1 MLRQSPPPPVSLDAP
16 SGLGM
21 ARTTFQVPD
30 LKLGVQMA
38 SLSFQEGR
46 HPQVTAHFAA
56 ADVTTPLVA
65 PERGSFITAFTH
77 NEKPYVVRFADFDR
91 KIVVLPALN
100 EDAGFSRPEQRF
112 YVQTDVT
119 KLDHIL
125 LTPFTNTGLS
135 RFLTRLAVENA
146 LASTGHANAHVGFD
160 KMRRVLEDCGLT
172 EKFKFPH
179 HVHVREQTRQEE
191 RERSAEG
198 YQYDLDS
205 AGWLDDV
212 IVLERSAPKA
222 ERELNRH
229 WNLTTTLRIFE
240 ARDGQYF
247 EHRLPRS

>member
-1 MLRQSPPPPVSLDAP
+1 MLKQDLAAPFTLDP
-16 SGLGM
+16 HTGLGM
-21 ARTTFQVPD
+21 VRTTFQVAD
-30 LKLGVQMA
+30 LKLGVTMA
-38 SLSFQEGR
+38 SLSFEEGR
-46 HPQVTAHFAA
+46 QPQVTAHFTSST
-56 ADVTTPLVA
+56 VTTPLVT
-65 PERGSFITAFTH
+65 PNRGSFITAFTH
-77 NEKPYVVRFADFDR
+77 NDQPFVVRFAELER
-91 KIVVLPALN
+91 KIVVLPAHN
-100 EDAGFSRPEQRF
+100 EEAGFSKPDQRF

-125 LTPFTNTGLS
+125 LTPFRNTGLS

-179 HVHVREQTRQEE
+179 HVHVREATRQEAQ
-191 RERSAEG
+191 ERSAEG
-198 YQYDLDS
+198 YQYDLEG
-205 AGWLDDV
+205 AGWLEDV

-229 WNLTTTLRIFE
+229 WNLMTTLRIFE

-247 EHRLPRS
+247 EHRLPRH